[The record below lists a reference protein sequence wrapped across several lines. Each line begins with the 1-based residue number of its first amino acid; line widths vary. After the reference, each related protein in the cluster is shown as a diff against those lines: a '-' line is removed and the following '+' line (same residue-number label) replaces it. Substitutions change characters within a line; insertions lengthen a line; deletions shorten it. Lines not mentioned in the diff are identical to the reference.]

1 MHQNLLIYFRPKTN
15 SIVEVGVILNRI
27 SDKVKRIPYTVS
39 NPQIS
44 NWTKRCLALWV
55 LFENFDALT
64 VVCESC
70 VC

>member
-44 NWTKRCLALWV
+44 NCTKRGVWVFGFCLKT
-55 LFENFDALT
+55 LT
-64 VVCESC
+64 LDSC
-70 VC
+70 V